1 MWWFGASPQGR
12 LEGPTFIS
20 RTTPTP
26 GGLTYLLIKTSVRR
40 SWRTPRRSVRLSDGD
55 VMPDSATQARAPKIM
70 RFPQPHDRDGRPWRV
85 ARPHCC
91 GRAPSEPCVR
101 VIPAHG
107 SSKPRGL
114 AGGRKCWAVAM
125 VGVGPT
131 YAVRMEE
138 AGCDGVARCSWA

>member
-1 MWWFGASPQGR
+1 MR
-12 LEGPTFIS
+12 LP
-20 RTTPTP
+20 
-26 GGLTYLLIKTSVRR
+26 
-40 SWRTPRRSVRLSDGD
+40 
-55 VMPDSATQARAPKIM
+55 M
-70 RFPQPHDRDGRPWRV
+70 PHDLSGSPWRV

-107 SSKPRGL
+107 SSEPRGL

-138 AGCDGVARCSWA
+138 AGCDGVARCSRSRFGGHGMPLDRLAGGGEPLLPVVWALRLVLGVQEQSSAAGAAPVLRLE